1 MSRSRSCPTRSPA
14 TPTARA
20 VHTRSQALAALNHP
34 NIAHIHGFE
43 DSGGVRAIVMELV
56 EGEDLAQRIARGP
69 MRVADVILIARQI
82 VDAVGAAHDKGIIH
96 RDLKPANITVT
107 QDGTVKVLDFGLAKT
122 LGTEADAGSAATI
135 TSAGTVQ
142 GVVLGTAAYM
152 SPEQARGQ
160 AVDARSDVWAFG
172 CVLFEML
179 AGRRAFPGATTSD
192 TIARILEREPD
203 WAALAASM
211 PPSLR
216 RLLTRCL
223 EKDPK
228 RRLHAIADARFEIDE
243 ALVESKPGA
252 GTPAARVQ
260 PRIGR
265 WAIAASVVALILSV
279 GAWKLWPTRKENL
292 QAAYVKALTSY
303 PGSEV
308 TPSFSPDGKQ
318 VAFSWD
324 GEKQDNEDI
333 YVAILG
339 SDSHL
344 RLTQD
349 AARDVSPA
357 WKPDGSQIAFARL
370 AAGRA
375 AIYVV
380 SPLGA
385 SEQKLAEFSAVPL
398 TGAPIGSDDPML
410 SWSPDGRW
418 LAVSR
423 VRSGAER
430 GVFVMAEDGS
440 SRRLLL
446 PAKPDEDYYAATFSP
461 TGDSL
466 AYVNSGH
473 IEVVGI
479 GPAGEIFTTAPAR
492 RLTSS
497 LGSVNGLT
505 WTIDGK
511 ELVFGQSA
519 DPSKP
524 SHLWRLSV
532 PGGARERIDLAGVAA
547 FPAVSLSGN
556 RLAYSRR
563 DLNVDLLKL
572 QEGRDPEVMF
582 ASSFNEH
589 DASFSPDDSKVA
601 FSSDRTGEGME
612 IWVANAA
619 DGSGRRS
626 VSRDAYKPAGS
637 PRWSPDGRRI
647 AFDGV
652 GDDGKY
658 HVYVVD
664 ETGGPIQPLAH
675 KAGFSDVNPS
685 WSRDGKWIYFGS
697 NRTGRAAVWRAP
709 SDGGD
714 AQQVTTFGSTNPEGA
729 PPGLFCRSNHR
740 TAARCTSRAPPRE
753 HGSCSRCP

>member
-1 MSRSRSCPTRSPA
+1 MPLAPGTRFGPYEIAGLIGAGGMGEVYLARDTKLDRDVAIKVLPA
-14 TPTARA
+14 AFTSDPERLGRFEREAR
-20 VHTRSQALAALNHP
+20 TLASLNHP
-34 NIAHIHGFE
+34 HIAHVYGLE
-43 DSGGVRAIVMELV
+43 DISATTTSSAPVRALVMELV

-122 LGTEADAGSAATI
+122 LGAEADAGSAATI
-135 TSAGTVQ
+135 TSAGTVP

-260 PRIGR
+260 HRIGR
-265 WAIAASVVALILSV
+265 WAIAAMVVALILSV
-279 GAWKLWPTRKENL
+279 GAWKLWRKENL
-292 QAAYVKALTSY
+292 QAPYVKALTSY
-303 PGSEV
+303 PGREV
-308 TPSFSPDGKQ
+308 TPSFAPDGKQ

-349 AARDVSPA
+349 GARDVSPA

-446 PAKPDEDYYAATFSP
+446 PANPDEDYYAATFSP

-479 GPAGEIFTTAPAR
+479 GPAGEISITAPPR

-511 ELVFGQSA
+511 ELLFGQSA

-547 FPAVSLSGN
+547 FPAVSSSGN

-563 DLNVDLLKL
+563 DLNLDLLKL
-572 QEGRDPEVMF
+572 QEGGDPEVMF

-612 IWVANAA
+612 IL
-619 DGSGRRS
+619 GSEHSGRVR
-626 VSRDAYKPAGS
+626 PALGVE
-637 PRWSPDGRRI
+637 RRI
-647 AFDGV
+647 
-652 GDDGKY
+652 
-658 HVYVVD
+658 
-664 ETGGPIQPLAH
+664 Q
-675 KAGFSDVNPS
+675 
-685 WSRDGKWIYFGS
+685 
-697 NRTGRAAVWRAP
+697 TGRHSPLVARW
-709 SDGGD
+709 
-714 AQQVTTFGSTNPEGA
+714 
-729 PPGLFCRSNHR
+729 PPNRVRRCRR
-740 TAARCTSRAPPRE
+740 
-753 HGSCSRCP
+753 